1 MWQDLA
7 DHTDRTNKRL
17 VNSAQ
22 QTGQSYTVAHL
33 NCARATN
40 ICHRLGVT
48 GFPTLSVLTGNAVYD
63 YQGPL
68 TVEALNDYIVNKEYK
83 KSARARNIWHERSA
97 VENL

>member
-1 MWQDLA
+1 
-7 DHTDRTNKRL
+7 
-17 VNSAQ
+17 
-22 QTGQSYTVAHL
+22 
-33 NCARATN
+33 
-40 ICHRLGVT
+40 LGVT

-68 TVEALNDYIVNKEYK
+68 TVEALNDFIVNKEYL